1 MISPEKWMILT
12 LLQKLPKN
20 GGDWG
25 KLIVAKCFKK
35 LAKVKINRLIW
46 SHWLQQQIS
55 RTTQITFTFCKIT
68 DSETTTESGEE
79 DELTAKAT
87 FRAAANL
94 DMETYRPFLVKLV
107 IYKPDKDRY
116 ICTGS
121 LINSKFIL
129 TAAHCVCNVFLSC
142 SESGAASKIVEDT
155 DQCEE
160 IHFILFLNRPIPAS
174 FSVYFRLFNMLQFK
188 FNFKLKKVCAWDSNP
203 GSMMEGANES
213 TELRRHPKFY
223 TFLNGPISAS
233 FLFIFVFST
242 LHNSI
247 NWWKHNWCA
256 LDSNPGRQGGRCR
269 WIHWAIAATRHFIL

>member
-35 LAKVKINRLIW
+35 LAKVKINRPIW

-160 IHFILFLNRPIPAS
+160 RHFILFSNGPIPAS

-188 FNFKLKKVCAWDSNP
+188 FNFKFKKLCSWDSNP
-203 GSMMEGANES
+203 GSMMEGAKES
-213 TELRRHPKFY
+213 TELRRHHKFY
-223 TFLNGPISAS
+223 TFLNWPISAS

-256 LDSNPGRQGGRCR
+256 LDSNPGRQGRRCR

>member
-1 MISPEKWMILT
+1 M
-12 LLQKLPKN
+12 
-20 GGDWG
+20 
-25 KLIVAKCFKK
+25 
-35 LAKVKINRLIW
+35 
-46 SHWLQQQIS
+46 
-55 RTTQITFTFCKIT
+55 
-68 DSETTTESGEE
+68 
-79 DELTAKAT
+79 TAKAT

-160 IHFILFLNRPIPAS
+160 RHFILFSNGPIPAS

-188 FNFKLKKVCAWDSNP
+188 FNFKLKKA
-203 GSMMEGANES
+203 
-213 TELRRHPKFY
+213 
-223 TFLNGPISAS
+223 
-233 FLFIFVFST
+233 
-242 LHNSI
+242 
-247 NWWKHNWCA
+247 
-256 LDSNPGRQGGRCR
+256 
-269 WIHWAIAATRHFIL
+269 

>member
-160 IHFILFLNRPIPAS
+160 RHFILFSNGPIPAS

-188 FNFKLKKVCAWDSNP
+188 FNFKLKKVCAWDSN
-203 GSMMEGANES
+203 
-213 TELRRHPKFY
+213 LRQQ
-223 TFLNGPISAS
+223 
-233 FLFIFVFST
+233 
-242 LHNSI
+242 
-247 NWWKHNWCA
+247 
-256 LDSNPGRQGGRCR
+256 DGRR
-269 WIHWAIAATRHFIL
+269 

>member
-160 IHFILFLNRPIPAS
+160 RHFILFSNGPIPAS

-188 FNFKLKKVCAWDSNP
+188 FNFKLKKALMVCLGFEPGGAGWTARMNP
-203 GSMMEGANES
+203 LSYGGTPTPRNFNKNIR
-213 TELRRHPKFY
+213 LP
-223 TFLNGPISAS
+223 LLIS
-233 FLFIFVFST
+233 V
-242 LHNSI
+242 
-247 NWWKHNWCA
+247 
-256 LDSNPGRQGGRCR
+256 
-269 WIHWAIAATRHFIL
+269 